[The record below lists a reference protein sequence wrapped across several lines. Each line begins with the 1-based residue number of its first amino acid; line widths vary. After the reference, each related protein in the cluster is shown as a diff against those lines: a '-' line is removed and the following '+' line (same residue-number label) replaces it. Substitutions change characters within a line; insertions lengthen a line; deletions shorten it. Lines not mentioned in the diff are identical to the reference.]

1 MIEQIYNYFTIE
13 MLYYWVN
20 LGVLPFWLILIFFP
34 QSHICRYLVTSI
46 FPIFVLGGAY
56 VFMLYKSYV
65 GSYDFDGN
73 FDLYLGIDNISDL
86 FSDKT
91 FLMMFWIHFISINLF
106 TGGWIVRDSQKLAIN
121 KIVIIFPLL
130 ITYLIGP
137 IGIFI
142 YCKFLGVSRN
152 PTPCKKIDRYE
163 MNPKHY

>member
-46 FPIFVLGGAY
+46 FPIFLLSGAY

-73 FDLYLGIDNISDL
+73 FDLYLGINNLSDL

-142 YCKFLGVSRN
+142 YWLIRIFYAKNINLY
-152 PTPCKKIDRYE
+152 D
-163 MNPKHY
+163 